1 MTLSRSL
8 ENCPSVLFIVYTPGP
23 DAEAKGYEPWLIR
36 VDNPF
41 FNAIPGVRH
50 YANWKIER
58 VLAGIPPYTWFD
70 FQGLEATSDLERVWF
85 NKDLDAFRT
94 EWVRL
99 WGYGAGK
106 PPSVQTNAYL
116 MQPVQAPRG
125 APRSF
130 ALITGGRGEPPATM
144 DLAWQVQETIRK
156 HFSIDPAAGAWRV
169 PIAQDNPLGADWIA
183 LTYGDSVTALAA
195 AYAPSGEDF
204 AFVARLV
211 AAPEQT

>member
-1 MTLSRSL
+1 MTLPRTL

-23 DAEAKGYEPWLIR
+23 EAEAKGYESWLVR

-58 VLAGIPPYTWFD
+58 VLAGAPPYTWFD
-70 FQGLEATSDLERVWF
+70 FQGLEAESDLDRVWF

-106 PPSVQTNAYL
+106 PPPVQTNAYL
-116 MQPVQAPRG
+116 MRPVQAPRR
-125 APRSF
+125 ASRPF
-130 ALITGGRGEPPATM
+130 ALITGGRGQPPGSM
-144 DLAWQVQETIRK
+144 DLAWRVEETIRK
-156 HFSIDPAAGAWRV
+156 HYSIGPAGGAWRV
-169 PIAQDNPLGADWIA
+169 PVAQDNPLGADWIA
-183 LTYGDSVTALAA
+183 LTYGDRVAALAA
-195 AYAPSGEDF
+195 GYVPAGEDF

-211 AAPEQT
+211 AAPE